1 MNYIT
6 SKVLTLLCLSA
17 MMGVSACGFVND
29 NNSGPSASRNA
40 PLEVDEDI
48 VNSKLAAPKGFV
60 SKNLF
65 SSELNTDDRLD
76 RLENVVQQLHDSLSG
91 HMPAIQ
97 NISEI
102 DGEIQDLIEQLKTL
116 VNEPAPAVVAQ
127 PPMDVMQQDLE
138 PIPPASTNA
147 SEPMGTSEP
156 TSAPTPITKAVEMK
170 PIMESTSKVEPKPV
184 PVSGAATIQNIR
196 VSEGGGKTRI
206 VFDSNKMID
215 YGVDYDQQ
223 EGLLLVSAAG
233 ASVSADLA
241 SAARKSNKITSIS
254 QSNDGGT
261 LNLIF
266 SVSGVASVGEGTLLK
281 PNKDSPLYRYF
292 FDIR

>member
-1 MNYIT
+1 
-6 SKVLTLLCLSA
+6 

-29 NNSGPSASRNA
+29 NNAGPSSSRNA
-40 PLEVDEDI
+40 PLEVGEDI
-48 VNSKLAAPKGFV
+48 VNSKLAPPKGFV

-65 SSELNTDDRLD
+65 SSELSTDNRLD

-91 HMPAIQ
+91 HMPSIQ

-127 PPMDVMQQDLE
+127 PPASVTQQNLVPD
-138 PIPPASTNA
+138 AA
-147 SEPMGTSEP
+147 PM
-156 TSAPTPITKAVEMK
+156 PITQKVEMK
-170 PIMESTSKVEPKPV
+170 PVMEAPKAAPVAVSKPV
-184 PVSGAATIQNIR
+184 PVSGGATIQNIR
-196 VSEGGGKTRI
+196 VSQGGGKTRI

-215 YGVDYDQQ
+215 YVIDYDAQ
-223 EGLLLVSAAG
+223 EQLLLVG
-233 ASVSADLA
+233 ASGASLSADLN

-266 SVSGVASVGEGTLLK
+266 NLSGSTQVGGGTLLK